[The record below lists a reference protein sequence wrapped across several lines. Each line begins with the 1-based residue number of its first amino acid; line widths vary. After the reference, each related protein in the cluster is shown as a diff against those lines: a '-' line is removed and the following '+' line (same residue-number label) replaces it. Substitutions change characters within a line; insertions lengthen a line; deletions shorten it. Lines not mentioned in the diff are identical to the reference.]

1 MPDDSIAGC
10 NDAPVEHL
18 SGPAALLFRAPMG
31 IFRRITMS
39 SSPRANALGQPWAVS
54 WFKEMI
60 AQEKLLDH
68 HVQAPLYVQVVK
80 AHTIFVHNGN
90 RVLRCV
96 VCDGGATFPA
106 TIQEGNMLF
115 YKKKTS
121 SFRYCVLKCDGMASL
136 NEFGRTMRNPS
147 LRVQLFAK
155 AIVQQPS
162 APLAMCLSI
171 FSVATLGVQF
181 AYEKISRIHARGYV
195 EGTPI
200 TQQDSV
206 PDSQDSQTIF
216 SARPK
221 VFSPIV
227 VASSQ
232 QDAGHAST
240 SHSSMHQLV
249 LDRPDCASDL
259 VLSGSLRLPPSPESV
274 VDLVVPD
281 TAAMDLLELP
291 SSQDQDSTTHM
302 QRKVDKLKEAGCS
315 ETVMELCQKIV
326 SASSLLDTSKSR
338 MFDME
343 IMNTIIEWQTSSCA
357 LLDRMCNHFCE

>member
-1 MPDDSIAGC
+1 MSHQFRTHA
-10 NDAPVEHL
+10 HTL
-18 SGPAALLFRAPMG
+18 SFLIGIVPMG
-31 IFRRITMS
+31 IFRRITMT

-68 HVQAPLYVQVVK
+68 HVQTPLYVQVIK

-96 VCDGGATFPA
+96 VCDGSATFPA

-121 SFRYCVLKCDGMASL
+121 IFRYCVLKCDGMASL
-136 NEFGRTMRNPS
+136 DEFGRTMRNPS

-162 APLAMCLSI
+162 APLATCISL
-171 FSVATLGVQF
+171 FSVALLGVPS
-181 AYEKISRIHARGYV
+181 AYEKISRIFARGYV
-195 EGTPI
+195 MGTPI
-200 TQQDSV
+200 TQQSSAAE
-206 PDSQDSQTIF
+206 SQDSQTIF
-216 SARPK
+216 GARPK

-227 VASSQ
+227 VAPSSH
-232 QDAGHAST
+232 QDAGEAST
-240 SHSSMHQLV
+240 SHSPMHQFV
-249 LDRPDCASDL
+249 LDRPDCADDL
-259 VLSGSLRLPPSPESV
+259 VLSISLPLPPSPESV

-291 SSQDQDSTTHM
+291 SSQDQDSTSHM
-302 QRKVDKLKEAGCS
+302 QRKIDRLQEAGCS
-315 ETVMELCQKIV
+315 QTVLKLCQQLV

-338 MFDME
+338 IFDME
-343 IMNTIIEWQTSSCA
+343 FMNTTIAWQTESCA
-357 LLDRMCNHFCE
+357 LLNSMCNHFCE

>member
-1 MPDDSIAGC
+1 
-10 NDAPVEHL
+10 
-18 SGPAALLFRAPMG
+18 MG

-54 WFKEMI
+54 WFKQML

-80 AHTIFVHNGN
+80 ANTIFVHNGN

-96 VCDGGATFPA
+96 VCDGSATFPA

-121 SFRYCVLKCDGMASL
+121 FFKYCVLKCDGMASL
-136 NEFGRTMRNPS
+136 NDFGRTMRNPS

-155 AIVQQPS
+155 AIVQQPA
-162 APLAMCLSI
+162 APLASCSSV
-171 FSVATLGVQF
+171 FSVGILGVQF
-181 AYEKISRIHARGYV
+181 AYEKISRIFAKGYI

-200 TQQDSV
+200 TQDSAS
-206 PDSQDSQTIF
+206 DIERQDSQTLF

-232 QDAGHAST
+232 QDAGEAST
-240 SHSSMHQLV
+240 SHSPIHQFI
-249 LDRPDCASDL
+249 LDRPDCANDL

-291 SSQDQDSTTHM
+291 NSQDQDSTSHM
-302 QRKVDKLKEAGCS
+302 QRKIDRLQEAGCS
-315 ETVMELCQKIV
+315 ETVLKLCQQLV

-338 MFDME
+338 IFDME
-343 IMNTIIEWQTSSCA
+343 IMNTTIVWQTESCA